1 MGELKDELIEIKDYL
16 KKSKINTRSSVV
28 IKYIQLHLQ
37 HMAF

>member
-1 MGELKDELIEIKDYL
+1 MSKLKDELIEIKDYL
-16 KKSKINTRSSVV
+16 KNQKYIIKLLVV